1 MLDSRL
7 CVISSNI
14 GVYMKNRGKRIT
26 DMRNELIEGVTFS
39 AGKKNTQK
47 KDKYIP
53 QSAHVQDN
61 NATLKEIPRTQQET
75 NLIFRQLLP

>member
-47 KDKYIP
+47 K
-53 QSAHVQDN
+53 
-61 NATLKEIPRTQQET
+61 
-75 NLIFRQLLP
+75 RQIHSTVSTCAR

>member
-39 AGKKNTQK
+39 AGKTHTQK
-47 KDKYIP
+47 K
-53 QSAHVQDN
+53 
-61 NATLKEIPRTQQET
+61 
-75 NLIFRQLLP
+75 RQIHSTVSTCAR